1 MTRMQLAGLAGALT
15 LVGTAIFAGEY
26 STFDWLKL
34 HRQLA
39 AEQDSVRTL
48 RVYLDSLARETR
60 ALETDPATQERV
72 AREKYGMIRDGEIIY
87 QIVGEEKARE
97 P

>member
-1 MTRMQLAGLAGALT
+1 MSRRRMAGLAGALV
-15 LVGTAIFAGEY
+15 LVGVAIFAGEY

-39 AEQDSVRTL
+39 AEQDSVRGL

-60 ALETDPATQERV
+60 LLETDSATQERV
-72 AREKYGMIRDGEIIY
+72 ARERYGMIRNGEILY
-87 QIVGEEKARE
+87 QILDQDKPKR